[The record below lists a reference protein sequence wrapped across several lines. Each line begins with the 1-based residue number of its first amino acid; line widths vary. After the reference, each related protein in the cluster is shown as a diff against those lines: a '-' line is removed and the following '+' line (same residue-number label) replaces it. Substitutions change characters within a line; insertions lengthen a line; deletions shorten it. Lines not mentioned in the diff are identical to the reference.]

1 MRKIRIAVIGGAG
14 AVAGECI
21 RDLVA
26 RDALIVAAFGNI
38 HHLGEDIGTL
48 AGIEPLG
55 VVLSPRQK
63 MAEILEQTKPDVAID
78 CTLNELSSVFEHVK
92 LCMEHGVSILH
103 AGVFCYYPQVS
114 DPELVAE
121 LDAIGKKNNCTFL
134 GSSSEE
140 LWQLLPAVLSAGS
153 KHVTEIKLGFYAL
166 LDDFGAECAR
176 AMGVGWT
183 MEQWANAPCND
194 EGSPWEPVLRLL
206 ADQLDLHAADLEFKQ
221 VPIPAV
227 KTIDHEKLGMRIEK
241 GTAMGRD
248 EYVILHTQEGITI
261 TSVCHCKVAV
271 PGETHAYE
279 IEVLGEPNFHMKVD
293 NFHGEYATS
302 TIMVNRVPDMMKAPR
317 GVITSNEMPVP
328 TNKLASAYYTE

>member
-1 MRKIRIAVIGGAG
+1 MRKIRIALIGAAG
-14 AVAGECI
+14 AVAQECI

-26 RDALIVAAFGNI
+26 RDALIVAAFGNRN
-38 HHLGEDIGTL
+38 HLGEDIGTI
-48 AGIEPLG
+48 AGIDPVG

-78 CTLNELSSVFEHVK
+78 CTFNELSRAFEHVK

-121 LDAIGKKNNCTFL
+121 LDTIGKKNNCTFL
-134 GSSSEE
+134 GSSSGE
-140 LWQLLPAVLSAGS
+140 LWQLLPAVLSTAS
-153 KHVTEIKLGFYAL
+153 KRVTEIKLGFYAL

-194 EGSPWEPVLRLL
+194 EGSPWEQVLRLL
-206 ADQLDLHAADLEFKQ
+206 ADQLGLHADDLEFKQ
-221 VPIPAV
+221 IPIPALE
-227 KTIDHEKLGMRIEK
+227 TINHEKLGMRIEK

-248 EYVILHTQEGITI
+248 EYAILRTQEGITI
-261 TSVCHCKVAV
+261 TSVCHCKVAD
-271 PGETHAYE
+271 PSETHAYE
-279 IEVLGEPNFHMKVD
+279 IEVLGEPDFRMKVD
-293 NFHGEYATS
+293 DFHGEYATS
-302 TIMVNRVPDMMKAPR
+302 TIMVNRLPDLMKAPR
-317 GVITSNEMPVP
+317 GVITINEMPAP